1 MILCNIFVNKFY
13 HMKLKLLFIILFTS
27 CLIKA
32 EAVTPF
38 DNNTDGFS
46 NPAVVLGQNYPN
58 PAKGKTVI
66 LVEFSAPEAVLS
78 IYNVLGKLVDQKVI
92 SADQKRITLD
102 VSDYQEGIYLY
113 SIEADGQKV
122 TKRMTVSK

>member
-1 MILCNIFVNKFY
+1 MI
-13 HMKLKLLFIILFTS
+13 M
-27 CLIKA
+27 A
-32 EAVTPF
+32 EAITPV
-38 DNNTDGFS
+38 DISVDGV
-46 NPAVVLGQNYPN
+46 AQAQVVLGQNYPN

-66 LVEFSAPEAVLS
+66 LVEFTSSEAVLS
-78 IYNVLGKLVDQKVI
+78 IYNVLGKLVEHRLI

-102 VSDYQEGIYLY
+102 VSDYKEGIYLY